1 MVNAIVQIS
10 GKQLFIKTGQWYDID
25 YIDKVFIGDYININN
40 ILFIYKYNKIQIGT
54 PTLKNIALFAKVIQQ
69 IKKNKITILKTKPK
83 KNYTRKYG
91 HRQILTR
98 ILVEDNKENNINIE
112 R

>member
-1 MVNAIVQIS
+1 MVNAIIQIS

-25 YIDKVFIGDYININN
+25 FISKAFIGDYIHINN
-40 ILFIYKYNKIQIGT
+40 ILFIFKYNKIQIGT
-54 PTLKNIALFAKVIQQ
+54 PILKNIKLFAKVIQQ
-69 IKKNKITILKTKPK
+69 IKSNKITILKTKPK

-98 ILVEDNKENNINIE
+98 VLIEENK
-112 R
+112 